1 MVSYNFIFNF
11 ILNDFLWIICVF
23 FQGKQETKLTVQSI
37 IEASFT
43 LADRNNDSQ
52 IDIPEFVYFS
62 VNSLPSNLALKNMNE
77 SLKVMKLFDEN
88 NDDKLSIRGNLK

>member
-1 MVSYNFIFNF
+1 MKLKVKKK
-11 ILNDFLWIICVF
+11 DFSK
-23 FQGKQETKLTVQSI
+23 GKQQTKLTAQSI

-43 LADRNNDSQ
+43 LADRNNDSM

-62 VNSLPSNLALKNMNE
+62 VSSLPKNLALKNMNE

-88 NDDKLSIRGNLK
+88 NDDKLSLKGKQKLNRFKF